1 MPTRLYIIGNGFD
14 LAHGIPCSY
23 QDFKEYCRDYAPEMY
38 QRINLFYTDTDK
50 LWSDFEKEMPNIDEA
65 KLFGWAT
72 VLNSEWNQSW
82 DGYYRFIDT
91 IKEEVDYLQ
100 YLPYAFRDWAFSI
113 NIDDVGRKFRL
124 YQGNSLFLSF
134 NYTKVLERV
143 YGMPSCI
150 VNHIHGVA
158 DNETSLLIVGH
169 GDADCEIDEMFDSD
183 NAFELEACQEI
194 KDLVKCWRKDT
205 VSIIQQNSNFFN
217 ALHDVNEIF
226 VLGHSMASVDM
237 PYFRRVK
244 ECVQPDAVW
253 TLSVYSGK
261 DRQRKLEA
269 VQKLELPAGNV
280 HLIRLED
287 LSDQMNL
294 EFH

>member
-269 VQKLELPAGNV
+269 VQKLELPAENV

>member
-269 VQKLELPAGNV
+269 VQKLELPAENV

-287 LSDQMNL
+287 LSDQMTL

>member
-1 MPTRLYIIGNGFD
+1 MYTRLYIIGNGFD
-14 LAHGIPCSY
+14 RAHGLPCSY
-23 QDFKEYCRDYAPEMY
+23 GDFKEYCRDYAPEMY
-38 QRINLFYTDTDK
+38 QRINLFYTDSDK

-65 KLFGWAT
+65 KLFDWAT
-72 VLNSEWNQSW
+72 LLNSEWNQSW
-82 DGYYRFIDT
+82 NGYYRFIDT

-100 YLPYAFRDWAFSI
+100 YLPYTFRDWVFSI
-113 NIDDVGRKFRL
+113 NIEDVRRKFRL
-124 YQGNSLFLSF
+124 YHGNSLFLSF

-143 YGMPSCI
+143 YGIPSCI

-158 DNETSLLIVGH
+158 DNDTSLLIVGH

-183 NAFELEACQEI
+183 NDLELEACKEI

-205 VSIIQQNSNFFN
+205 ASVIQQNSNFFN

-269 VQKLELPAGNV
+269 VQKLELPAENV